1 VKTIL
6 IFLILTGGIAMS
18 YRILLVD
25 DAQVIR
31 VMLTKILKAA
41 GYEIAGEASN
51 GLEAVEKYKDLNP
64 DLVTMDI
71 TMPTMSGI
79 EAVREIRKY
88 DPEAKIIMCS
98 AIGQK
103 SMVIEAI
110 EAGARN
116 YIIKPFEPQK
126 VINVISAVLP

>member
-1 VKTIL
+1 
-6 IFLILTGGIAMS
+6 MS

-31 VMLTKILKAA
+31 VMLTKILIAA

-51 GLEAVEKYKDLNP
+51 GLEAVEKYKKLNP

-79 EAVREIRKY
+79 EAVREIKKY

>member
-116 YIIKPFEPQK
+116 YIIK

>member
-1 VKTIL
+1 
-6 IFLILTGGIAMS
+6 MS

>member
-1 VKTIL
+1 
-6 IFLILTGGIAMS
+6 MS

-31 VMLTKILKAA
+31 VMLNEILKAA

>member
-1 VKTIL
+1 
-6 IFLILTGGIAMS
+6 MS
-18 YRILLVD
+18 YRIMLVD
-25 DAQVIR
+25 DAQVTR
-31 VMLTKILKAA
+31 LMLTRILRAG

-51 GLEAVEKYKDLNP
+51 GMEAVDLYRKINP
-64 DLVTMDI
+64 DLVMMDI

-79 EAVREIRKY
+79 EAVRKIREY
-88 DPEAKIIMCS
+88 DSEAKVVMCS

-116 YIIKPFEPQK
+116 YILKPFEPQK
-126 VINVISAVLP
+126 VLDVVSSILTA

>member
-1 VKTIL
+1 
-6 IFLILTGGIAMS
+6 
-18 YRILLVD
+18 
-25 DAQVIR
+25 
-31 VMLTKILKAA
+31 MLTKILKAA